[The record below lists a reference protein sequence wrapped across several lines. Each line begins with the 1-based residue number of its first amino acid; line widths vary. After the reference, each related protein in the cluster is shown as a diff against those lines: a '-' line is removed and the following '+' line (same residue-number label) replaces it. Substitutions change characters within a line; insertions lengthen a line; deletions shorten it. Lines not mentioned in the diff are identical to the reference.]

1 MSPRARAPQQE
12 KLLHPATKSSPCSLE
27 LEKARMQMKTNCS
40 QSLKKKTKNK
50 KRAATSLPAHS
61 GALKRRGDNGIEVQ
75 QRQCHSGILEHPGFL
90 NPAFMPNHQTTN
102 NISNLV
108 SHKVSKCGPRTSSI
122 STTWKHIT
130 RAKFLGF
137 VPNPLNKSLWGKTH
151 WMSLPYVKGGGP
163 TGLGGRKLK
172 WWNWIHWI

>member
-1 MSPRARAPQQE
+1 MSPRTRAPQQE

-40 QSLKKKTKNK
+40 QSLKNK
-50 KRAATSLPAHS
+50 KQ
-61 GALKRRGDNGIEVQ
+61 RGDNGIEVQ

-90 NPAFMPNHQTTN
+90 NPAFMPNHQMTN

-163 TGLGGRKLK
+163 TGLVGRKLK